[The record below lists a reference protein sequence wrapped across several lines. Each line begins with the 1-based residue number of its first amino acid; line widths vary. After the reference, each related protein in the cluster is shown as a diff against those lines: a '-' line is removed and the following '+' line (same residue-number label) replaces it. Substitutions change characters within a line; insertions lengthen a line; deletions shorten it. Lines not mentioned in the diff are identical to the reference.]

1 MTLHKIINGLKVVC
15 TDEEEAEIRARW
27 KANDAEVKKTAYVTN
42 RKDEYPS
49 IADQLD
55 MLWHS
60 MDDGQMPRIEPFYST
75 IADVKK
81 KYPKK

>member
-1 MTLHKIINGLKVVC
+1 MALHKIINGLKVVC

-27 KANDAEVKKTAYVTN
+27 KANDADVKKTTYVTD
-42 RKDEYPS
+42 RKGEYPS